1 MRSPAEPR
9 RSAPLL
15 FVAFAVTALLA
26 VAAPA
31 RAETT
36 QSDFVLIRQEDVV
49 AEDLYAAGNRIQIA
63 GRIEGDL
70 VASSFGELR
79 IDGTVE
85 GDVTAIA
92 GTVIIAGVV
101 EGSVRVVSPEVTVE
115 GRIGEDLTIAGRN
128 VSIAPGGS
136 VGRDIVTVAWMLDL
150 QGELGRKLEGF
161 IRNATLGGTIDGD
174 VEIDVRSLDV
184 TDTGTIAGDLAF
196 RSSRPAT
203 IAEGAEVGGATLDR
217 TPLSPN
223 VRVLGLGLLSRVLMV
238 VFGAG
243 LGLSMV
249 WAATRRADR
258 SARVLR
264 TRPMAAVGQGLAVV
278 ALPFLLVGGVFAM
291 TSVMSPEA
299 ALPLLLGTLPFLLAI
314 FGMLVLAALVS
325 PVPPAVFIGRRLR
338 PQLSIYAQYL
348 IGFLIIVGVS
358 VVPYVGRVALAAVVI
373 AGIGGWIT
381 DEREP
386 IA

>member
-9 RSAPLL
+9 RWAPLL
-15 FVAFAVTALLA
+15 LVALATSALVSL
-26 VAAPA
+26 AAPA

-101 EGSVRVVSPEVTVE
+101 EGSVRVVSPEVVLE
-115 GRIGEDLTIAGRN
+115 GRIGEDLTAVARD
-128 VSIAPGGS
+128 VSIAPGAS
-136 VGRDIVTVAWMLDL
+136 VGRDIVTAAWKLDME
-150 QGELGRKLEGF
+150 GDLGRKLEGF
-161 IRNATLGGTIDGD
+161 VRNATLGGTVDGD
-174 VEIDVRSLDV
+174 VEIDVRTLEV
-184 TDTGTIAGDLAF
+184 TDSASVAGDLAF

-203 IAEGAEVGGATLDR
+203 IAQGAEVGGATLDR

-249 WAATRRADR
+249 WAATHRADR
-258 SARVLR
+258 SARVLSL
-264 TRPMAAVGQGLAVV
+264 RPLAASAQGLAVV
-278 ALPFLLVGGVFAM
+278 ALPFLLVGGVFAI

-299 ALPLLLGTLPFLLAI
+299 ALPLVLGTLPFLLAI
-314 FGMLVLAALVS
+314 LGLLVLAALVS

-338 PQLSIYAQYL
+338 PQVSIYAQYL
-348 IGFLIIVGVS
+348 IGFLVIVLVAS
-358 VVPYVGRVALAAVVI
+358 IPYVGRVALAAVVVV
-373 AGIGGWIT
+373 GIGGWIT
-381 DEREP
+381 DERPEK
-386 IA
+386 A